1 MRGMAL
7 LLAIVLAVSWT
18 TAVIQMPEARG
29 YVSAGAAPHLIP
41 PDPAVQGWP
50 PHVRQG
56 APLPP
61 PSPMQTSGIAR
72 LLVLLIEFQDLAAS
86 PAHDANYFDGT
97 LNAQGPSVRS
107 LRSYYQEVS
116 LGRLTVNATIVPTWW
131 RSGETMAH
139 YGQDSGSGVDD
150 ANGPI
155 YALVTEAV
163 QAADPSFNFAPF
175 DTDNDGVIDHLL
187 VVHAGAGQENTAGN
201 PDLIWSHRWAVL
213 DANSSVPGSQPLTA
227 DGVQV
232 YGYIMTSE
240 DSPIGVVTHEFGHD
254 LGLPDLYD
262 TDPSSFGV
270 GVWDVMGTGSWNGFP
285 SGSAP
290 AYMSAWSRSRL
301 GWVIPTVVTSPLVST
316 SIPDVETTGT
326 VYRLSIRSGF
336 SGDEYFLVE
345 NRQPVGFDDA
355 LPGFGLL
362 IWHVDDS
369 IAENDNDLHRL
380 VDLLEADETTTDDDH
395 PIDAGDPWRDT
406 ATGFGP
412 DTTPS
417 SDAYS
422 GDSTGWRV
430 RDISASGDPM
440 IATIARTIGRD
451 LAVSEIRLPHHA
463 AVGESVVA
471 QTILR
476 NEGVGAENVSLAV
489 RVYRDRVQASS
500 LVLERT
506 FSLAGLAAGGAA
518 DFNVTFMPDRVGR
531 FLVNAVVAL
540 TVDEIPSNNERIA
553 HVLANA
559 FAFRDAIESSPTQW
573 TLDGTDQDL
582 HRWRII
588 DESQENGSAHSPTR
602 AWKFG
607 YVPTLVPNPL
617 PPAWHTLTSPMVNL
631 PGGPTHLIFYQR
643 YDLWGRTET
652 PLLINLTETD
662 HGYVEVRYLQGSW
675 TAWMTLSEYTARDLT
690 WRGVS
695 FNLTAAA
702 VGASALQVRFN
713 VSSNV
718 MPSAGGWWIDDVMI
732 AAIGLGR
739 AVVVTG
745 PESPVETPIVAE
757 FSIAVKIFNVGEVE
771 DTFVLSA
778 MPPTGWNVSVR
789 TGATVTSANGFRVH
803 LAPDRDLALT
813 LAIRM
818 GSAVAI
824 GQTYTTTIGATSEAD
839 TNATDTTDVG
849 VTVTEGGS
857 PFDVFARSPVLW
869 IVVAALVAVMLIVV
883 VLARRR
889 RRVPPPL

>member
-7 LLAIVLAVSWT
+7 LLAIVLAASWT
-18 TAVIQMPEARG
+18 GAVVRMPEDRW
-29 YVSAGAAPHLIP
+29 YVPAGAAPHLMP

-61 PSPMQTSGIAR
+61 PSPMQATGIAR

-86 PAHDANYFDGT
+86 SAHDANYFDGT
-97 LNAQGPSVRS
+97 LNAQGPSARS

-116 LGRLTVNATIVPTWW
+116 LGSLTVNATIVPTWW
-131 RSGETMAH
+131 RSGQTMAY

-163 QAADPSFNFAPF
+163 QAADASFDFAPF
-175 DTDNDGVIDHLL
+175 DTDNDAVVDHLL
-187 VVHAGAGQENTAGN
+187 VIHAGAGQENTAGN
-201 PDLIWSHRWAVL
+201 PNLIWSHGWAVL
-213 DANSSVPGSQPLTA
+213 DADPSALGSQPLTA

-262 TDPSSFGV
+262 TDQSSSGV

-301 GWVIPTVVTSPLVST
+301 GWVIPTLVTAPLVAT
-316 SIPDVETTGT
+316 SIPDVESTGT
-326 VYRLSIRSGF
+326 VYRFSIRSGF

-380 VDLLEADETTTDDDH
+380 LDLLEADEATTGDH

-430 RDISASGDPM
+430 RDISASENPM

-451 LAVSEIRLPHHA
+451 LAVSEIRLPAHA
-463 AVGESVVA
+463 EVSESIAV
-471 QTILR
+471 QTFVR
-476 NEGVGAENVSLAV
+476 NEGLVSENVSLQV
-489 RVYRDRVQASS
+489 RVYRDRIRASTLVDEHTYNQTGLPAGTSTNFSFTFAASQAGRY
-500 LVLERT
+500 LVD
-506 FSLAGLAAGGAA
+506 G
-518 DFNVTFMPDRVGR
+518 
-531 FLVNAVVAL
+531 VVILPA
-540 TVDEIPSNNERIA
+540 DEIPSNNERIA
-553 HVLANA
+553 HVLVNT
-559 FAFRDAIESSPTQW
+559 FAFRDHVELGTDGW
-573 TLDGTDQDL
+573 TLDGSPNDP

-588 DESQENGSAHSPTR
+588 DASQENGSAHSPMR

-607 YVPTLVPNPL
+607 YVPTLLPNPL
-617 PPAWHTLTSPMVNL
+617 PPAWHMLTSPMVNL

-675 TAWMTLSEYTARDLT
+675 TAWTKLTEDTARDLT

-695 FNLTAAA
+695 FNLTAAT
-702 VGASALQVRFN
+702 VGASALQIRFN
-713 VSSNV
+713 VSSSV
-718 MPSAGGWWIDDVMI
+718 MPRAGGWWIDDVMI
-732 AAIGLGR
+732 AGIGLGR
-739 AVVVTG
+739 AVVVRG
-745 PESPVETPIVAE
+745 PESPIETAIVAE
-757 FSIAVKIFNVGEVE
+757 MSVGMKVFNVGEVE
-771 DTFVLSA
+771 DTFVLSVT
-778 MPPTGWNVSVR
+778 PPTGWTVSVR
-789 TGATVTSANGFRVH
+789 TGATVMPANGFRVH

-818 GSAVAI
+818 GSGVSI
-824 GQTYTTTIGATSEAD
+824 GQTYTTTIGATSETDA
-839 TNATDTTDVG
+839 NATDTTDIR

-857 PFDVFARSPVLW
+857 PFDIFARFPALW
-869 IVVAALVAVMLIVV
+869 IVVAALVAGVLIVV
-883 VLARRR
+883 VLVRRR
-889 RRVPPPL
+889 RRAPPPP